1 MLILHATLKHSV
13 AVKIQHQTI
22 ATMVKIICVLM
33 VTLKRALQ
41 VAHILTTSMIASLV
55 VQVKFVVQLQH
66 QQYVLMDTLV
76 KHKLLMYIL
85 SQDNQ
90 VSLFHQQT

>member
-1 MLILHATLKHSV
+1 MVLILHATLKHSV
-13 AVKIQHQTI
+13 AVKIQLQTI
-22 ATMVKIICVLM
+22 VTMVKITCVLM
-33 VTLKRALQ
+33 VTPKRVLQ
-41 VAHILTTSMIASLV
+41 VAHILTTLMIASLV

-90 VSLFHQQT
+90 VS